1 MAKSN
6 PKPWQRGY
14 IPTNK
19 PSPAK
24 WVVPPAPPGW
34 HAVGTK
40 ERNAAVFA
48 EGTLSVGGRPN
59 KYARLKLTAAKG
71 QPWRLVHTS
80 LAAQLRLHD
89 EIVLGPGR
97 TSEVLF
103 EADNPDAVLV
113 WLKIERESGEDPR
126 VAPEV
131 DVYQRWRTA
140 AIPLMDFGKVERRV
154 MANWVQER
162 TVDKGTQMHQEFE
175 RYCKADVDHAAD
187 APRLIGRLGVVED
200 VCVKK

>member
-59 KYARLKLTAAKG
+59 KYARLKLTVAKG

-80 LAAQLRLHD
+80 LAARLRLHD
-89 EIVLGPGR
+89 EIVLGPSR
-97 TSEVLF
+97 TGEVLF
-103 EADNPDAVLV
+103 EADNPEAILV
-113 WLKIERESGEDPR
+113 WLKIEREAGEDPR
-126 VAPEV
+126 VAQEV
-131 DVYQRWRTA
+131 DVYQRFFATGT
-140 AIPLMDFGKVERRV
+140 PLMDFGKVERRA
-154 MANWVQER
+154 MANWVQEW
-162 TVDKGTQMHQEFE
+162 K
-175 RYCKADVDHAAD
+175 VDHAAD
-187 APRLIGRLGVVED
+187 AMSFTASVGVMED

>member
-48 EGTLSVGGRPN
+48 EGTVPVGGLPN
-59 KYARLKLTAAKG
+59 RHARLKLTVAKG
-71 QPWRLVHTS
+71 QPWRLVHTG
-80 LAAQLRLHD
+80 LAARPRLHD
-89 EIVLGPGR
+89 ELVLGPTR

-113 WLKIERESGEDPR
+113 WLKIEREAGEDPR
-126 VAPEV
+126 VAQGA
-131 DVYQRWRTA
+131 DAYRWFFDTA
-140 AIPLMDFGKVERRV
+140 GPLTDFSKVERRV
-154 MANWVQER
+154 VANWVQEWR
-162 TVDKGTQMHQEFE
+162 VGKGAQLHQAFE
-175 RYCKADVDHAAD
+175 RYCKDDVDHAAD
-187 APRLIGRLGVVED
+187 AMPFTGSVGVMED
-200 VCVKK
+200 VCVKQ